1 MKRFFELIWLWIR
14 NYFKHPVENIRQAK
28 PIVPGRLYE
37 NFGYVCKAVPYST
50 SEREAVQKE
59 DCHESCGLSQEVL
72 LEQVKTVGLRDAE
85 KIRAIQ
91 QEAANWNSLPMRC
104 RFCAFNEKAIPCPFF
119 NELADGTTV
128 CDTHKY
134 VIIKSPR

>member
-1 MKRFFELIWLWIR
+1 MKRFFELIWLRIR
-14 NYFKHPVENIRQAK
+14 NYFRHPVENIRQAR
-28 PIVPGRLYE
+28 PIVPGRMYE
-37 NFGYVCKAVPYST
+37 NFGYVCKAVPYSPD
-50 SEREAVQKE
+50 ELRQVRAE
-59 DCHESCGLSQEVL
+59 DCGDGCGLSQEVL

-91 QEAANWNSLPMRC
+91 KEAASWNSLPARC
-104 RFCAFNEKAIPCPFF
+104 RLCGFNEKAIPCPFF

-134 VIIKSPR
+134 VIIKSPK